1 VNERTDNRTLP
12 VGPPGHHA
20 PAMPKLTWPKVL
32 AWRLDR
38 QFLASRSRDPHAVVR
53 NITGLH
59 AQVMSS
65 AELTLWARVDDL
77 APDAVSRALWE
88 EKTLVKTWAQRG
100 TLHLLNADE
109 LGLWVGAQS
118 ALKPRH
124 HVPAWLR
131 YHGLDREHADAMLD
145 AIPQALDG
153 QVLTRE
159 ALATEVARI
168 TGIGGLDDKLR
179 GGFGDLLKPAA
190 FRGDLCFAPNDGRN
204 VRFARPDQWL
214 GPWEPVEQDEA
225 VLEVC
230 RRYLAAYGPATREAL
245 QRWFG
250 MSSSAQ
256 AGRWLKGLGNE
267 AATVTL
273 DGEGAVMLAADVDA
287 VREAKASKTVRLLP
301 AFDHYTVAAPRDR
314 DAVLLEAHR
323 ARVYRPQGW
332 LSPVLL
338 VGGVMA
344 GVWASER
351 KGDRLEVEIEPFDV
365 VTKAVRAA
373 AEKEAAGLA
382 AFLGGEADV
391 RWV

>member
-1 VNERTDNRTLP
+1 MNERTDNRTFT

-20 PAMPKLTWPKVL
+20 PAMPKVTWPKVL
-32 AWRLDR
+32 AWRLER
-38 QFLASRSRDPHAVVR
+38 QSLASRARDPHAVVR

-59 AQVMSS
+59 AQLTSS
-65 AELTLWARVDDL
+65 AELTLWARVEKL

-124 HVPAWLR
+124 HVPSWLR
-131 YHGLDREHADAMLD
+131 HHGLERDQAEAMLD
-145 AIPQALDG
+145 AIPHALEG
-153 QVLTRE
+153 RVLTRE
-159 ALATEVARI
+159 ALAAEVARI

-190 FRGDLCFAPNDGRN
+190 FRGDLCFAPSEGRN

-214 GPWEPVEQDEA
+214 GPWKPVEQEEA

-230 RRYLAAYGPATREAL
+230 RRYLAAYGPATRETLA
-245 QRWFG
+245 RWFG
-250 MSSSAQ
+250 MTSPAQ
-256 AGRWLKGLGNE
+256 AGRWLKGLGDE
-267 AATVTL
+267 ATTVTL
-273 DGEGAVMLAADVDA
+273 DGEDAIMLAADVDA
-287 VREAKASKTVRLLP
+287 VRAAKASRAVRLLP

-314 DAVLLEAHR
+314 DAVLPEAHR

-344 GVWASER
+344 GVWSHER
-351 KGDRLEVEIEPFDV
+351 DGLEIEPFEP

-382 AFLGGEADV
+382 AFLGGEAAV